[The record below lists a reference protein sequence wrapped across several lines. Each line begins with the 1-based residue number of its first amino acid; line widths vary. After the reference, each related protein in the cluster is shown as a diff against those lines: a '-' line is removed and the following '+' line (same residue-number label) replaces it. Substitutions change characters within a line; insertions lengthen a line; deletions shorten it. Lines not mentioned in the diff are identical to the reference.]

1 MDINILIII
10 GIILILFAVLFAL
23 PFFGIGMIIPFLGDV
38 IDIPVSIVFAL
49 AGIALLIIGG
59 LLQILVQFWWVLA
72 IILSILI
79 LLNVF
84 KIRIK
89 VMT

>member
-10 GIILILFAVLFAL
+10 GFILILFAVLFAM
-23 PFFGIGMIIPFLGDV
+23 PFFGIGMVIPLLGDV
-38 IDIPVSIVFAL
+38 IDIPVSIVFAI

-59 LLQILVQFWWVLA
+59 LLQILVEFWWVLA
-72 IILSILI
+72 LLFAVLI
-79 LLNVF
+79 MLNVF
-84 KIRIK
+84 KIRFK